1 LPSAKPI
8 ILSILFILSKNK
20 NGNSSAL
27 PYWVYLDHIGLRKGF
42 FSMLRYARPLQRLVD
57 ALERLPGI
65 GPKSAQ
71 RLALY
76 LLRSSGEHAMELAL
90 AIQEARTHVRQCE
103 VCFNLSESP
112 RCPICDDATRDPRV
126 ITVIA
131 DVRDLMALENA
142 GDFRGGYHVLD
153 GLISPMDGIGPE
165 QLHVRELLTRLE
177 GQQVREVIL
186 ATNPTVEGDATALY
200 LSRLIKPLGV
210 RVTRIALGLP
220 VGGDLD
226 YADQMT
232 IMRAMEGRTEM

>member
-1 LPSAKPI
+1 
-8 ILSILFILSKNK
+8 
-20 NGNSSAL
+20 
-27 PYWVYLDHIGLRKGF
+27 
-42 FSMLRYARPLQRLVD
+42 MQRYARPLQRLVD
-57 ALERLPGI
+57 ALEVLPGV

-76 LLRSSGEHAMELAL
+76 LLRTPGEQANELAN
-90 AIQEARTHVRQCE
+90 AITEARSHVRHCE

-112 RCPICDDATRDPRV
+112 RCPICEDGMRDHQT
-126 ITVIA
+126 ITVIS
-131 DVRDLMALENA
+131 DIRDLMALENA
-142 GDFRGGYHVLD
+142 GDYRGLYHVLD

-165 QLHVRELLTRLE
+165 NLHVRELLARLE
-177 GQQVREVIL
+177 DEQVREVVL

-200 LSRLIKPLGV
+200 LARLIKPLGV

>member
-1 LPSAKPI
+1 
-8 ILSILFILSKNK
+8 
-20 NGNSSAL
+20 
-27 PYWVYLDHIGLRKGF
+27 
-42 FSMLRYARPLQRLVD
+42 MQRYARPLQRLID

-76 LLRSSGEHAMELAL
+76 LMRAPSEHAGELAQAL
-90 AIQEARTHVRQCE
+90 QEARSHVRQCS
-103 VCFNLSESP
+103 VCFNLSEESC
-112 RCPICDDATRDPRV
+112 CPICDDPMRDRST

-142 GDFRGGYHVLD
+142 GDYHGLYHVLD

-165 QLHVRELLTRLE
+165 NLHVRELLRRLE
-177 GQQVREVIL
+177 ETGVTEVIL

-200 LSRLIKPLGV
+200 LARLIKPLGV
-210 RVTRIALGLP
+210 RVSRIALGLP

-232 IMRAMEGRTEM
+232 IMRAMEGRTAM